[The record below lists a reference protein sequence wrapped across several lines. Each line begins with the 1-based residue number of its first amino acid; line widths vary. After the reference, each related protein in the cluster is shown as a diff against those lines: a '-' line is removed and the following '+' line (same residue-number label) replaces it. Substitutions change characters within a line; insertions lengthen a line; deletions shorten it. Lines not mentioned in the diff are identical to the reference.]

1 MSPLWTILDQIF
13 WIGKDTFFDGK
24 NSRFAG
30 LENIDGS
37 PMDEQDE
44 CFFDNIPLF
53 FGQMMDPQSWEL
65 KSDSPSN
72 DNVVC

>member
-1 MSPLWTILDQIF
+1 MF

-30 LENIDGS
+30 FENINGS

-53 FGQMMDPQSWEL
+53 FGQMMDPQSREV
-65 KSDSPSN
+65 KSD
-72 DNVVC
+72 